1 MSRTIPR
8 YVHIES
14 QDGKGLIRDTFSM
27 GILNINS
34 IALGAA
40 RQRKQIAIKRLS
52 QERDDKLSFKETQKD
67 VEALKTDVLEI
78 KSMLSEIINNLQRK
92 SSYGSS

>member
-1 MSRTIPR
+1 
-8 YVHIES
+8 
-14 QDGKGLIRDTFSM
+14 M